1 MSLWRPSVCDD
12 ESIAPQLRRISLD
25 GTMAFWSKKKSP
37 EPAEASRALRDA
49 ALSSPA
55 EDLGLAPSAEH
66 PNVFGIIMET
76 GYPEAVAT
84 LSVFGEGSTSL
95 YFSNGGGVIGAGQ
108 HESVR
113 TTHSPLFREAE
124 TQLGAFRPAKDTERP
139 PVGRVRFYLRT
150 FGGTVS
156 AEADEQDLGNMR
168 HQLSP
173 LFHAAHATIAAI
185 RGTSTGA
192 RAV

>member
-1 MSLWRPSVCDD
+1 
-12 ESIAPQLRRISLD
+12 
-25 GTMAFWSKKKSP
+25 MAFWSKKKSP
-37 EPAEASRALRDA
+37 DPAEASRGLRDA
-49 ALSSPA
+49 ALSSTA
-55 EDLGLAPSAEH
+55 TDLGLRPTAEH
-66 PNVFGIIMET
+66 PNVFGLVMET

-84 LSVFGEGSTSL
+84 LSVFVEGSTSL

-113 TTHSPLFREAE
+113 RTHPPLFKEAE
-124 TQLGAFRPAKDTERP
+124 GQLTAFAPATSTQLPG
-139 PVGRVRFYLRT
+139 VGRVRIYLRT
-150 FGGTVS
+150 FGGTFG

-168 HQLSP
+168 HQLSK

-185 RGTSTGA
+185 REASTGA

>member
-1 MSLWRPSVCDD
+1 
-12 ESIAPQLRRISLD
+12 
-25 GTMAFWSKKKSP
+25 MAFWSRKKSP
-37 EPAEASRALRDA
+37 DPAEASRALRDA
-49 ALSSPA
+49 ALSSTA
-55 EDLGLAPSAEH
+55 ADLGLTPNAEH
-66 PNVFGIIMET
+66 PNVFGLVMET

-84 LSVFGEGSTSL
+84 LSVFVEDSTSL

-113 TTHSPLFREAE
+113 RTHPPLFKEAE
-124 TQLGAFRPAKDTERP
+124 GQLAVFAPAKSTELP
-139 PVGRVRFYLRT
+139 GVGRVRIYLRT
-150 FGGTVS
+150 FNGLVG

-168 HQLSP
+168 HRLSK

-185 RGTSTGA
+185 REAGTGA